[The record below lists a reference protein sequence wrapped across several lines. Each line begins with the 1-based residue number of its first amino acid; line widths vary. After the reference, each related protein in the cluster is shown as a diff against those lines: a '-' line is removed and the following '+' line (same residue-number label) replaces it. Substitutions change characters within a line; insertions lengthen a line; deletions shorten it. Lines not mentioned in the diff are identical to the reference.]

1 MKVQILPLQPII
13 TMKLRFIEEGHIYES
28 KPARNWTSVTGVVE
42 KFVTE
47 FDDVFQAERSSNN
60 ERSKWYMMSVE
71 RILELWHLE
80 NKRATD
86 CGSWFHNLMERK
98 ALAAGS
104 KKHRGKVLK
113 IIPPILKDGYKL
125 APAQVLTDGIYPEH
139 FMFCEEAGICGQSDL
154 VYVTDGIVDIDDYK
168 TNKELEFRGY
178 GYKYDNPQMMTGLMS
193 NIEDCNFNHYALQLS
208 IYMYLVLLKNP
219 HLKPGRIRIC
229 HVTFE
234 NEGFDEFGF
243 PILKRTADGGYVPKE
258 KTWYEVP
265 FLKNKVK
272 KIFAKYCGF
281 E

>member
-1 MKVQILPLQPII
+1 M
-13 TMKLRFIEEGHIYES
+13 
-28 KPARNWTSVTGVVE
+28 
-42 KFVTE
+42 
-47 FDDVFQAERSSNN
+47 
-60 ERSKWYMMSVE
+60 
-71 RILELWHLE
+71 
-80 NKRATD
+80 
-86 CGSWFHNLMERK
+86 
-98 ALAAGS
+98 
-104 KKHRGKVLK
+104 
-113 IIPPILKDGYKL
+113 
-125 APAQVLTDGIYPEH
+125 
-139 FMFCEEAGICGQSDL
+139 
-154 VYVTDGIVDIDDYK
+154 DIDDYK